1 MSDRG
6 VSERETIHAC
16 RIETTN
22 VRRVSQASEQTTS
35 EREIGR
41 RIARRCARWSRHVG
55 CECRKSR
62 LCRGEEERV
71 DTLFRPRAT
80 STKRASEASTSP
92 SGELW
97 DELGRS
103 KAAMREQRAQKNE
116 RGPLQV

>member
-1 MSDRG
+1 
-6 VSERETIHAC
+6 
-16 RIETTN
+16 
-22 VRRVSQASEQTTS
+22 
-35 EREIGR
+35 
-41 RIARRCARWSRHVG
+41 
-55 CECRKSR
+55 
-62 LCRGEEERV
+62 V